1 VIGLLSGMM
10 DFFSTSCDNA
20 FLISEEK
27 KQIYRREQHHHCK
40 KKKCMLTFGTASAYQ
55 GHLLPLSSIEA
66 PSDKPHNQAMETGD
80 IIR

>member
-27 KQIYRREQHHHCK
+27 SKYTGVSNIIIAR
-40 KKKCMLTFGTASAYQ
+40 KKKCMLTFGTASDYQ